1 MWSTPKRFKWFFE
14 TVEAAE
20 QFATEKRN
28 DGAIDVLVIVK
39 HNVEDLCRDVTSKAR
54 VEGADVAWTEYT
66 TD

>member
-20 QFATEKRN
+20 RFAAAKRD
-28 DGAIDVLVIVK
+28 DGSTDVLVIPK
-39 HNVEDLCRDVTSKAR
+39 YNVEDLCRDVTSKAR
-54 VEGADVAWTEYT
+54 TAGADVAWTECT